1 MWTLLLQHSWVRMI
15 GIAVLCLSLGYM
27 RGCSTGQA
35 KGEAKVQTEFTEY
48 QLKVAS
54 DLIDANA
61 KVITIVQERAKAQN
75 ELALLQS
82 KRRDDLREEI
92 VDVKRKL
99 EGFRI
104 KLDDNCA
111 PTDSELRVVQEAIDK
126 ARTGARKN

>member
-1 MWTLLLQHSWVRMI
+1 MWTLLLQHSWVRMF

-35 KGEAKVQTEFTEY
+35 KGEAKVQGAFNEY
-48 QLKVAS
+48 KMQVAS

-111 PTDSELRVVQEAIDK
+111 PTDSELHVVQEAIDK
-126 ARTGARKN
+126 ARAGARKN